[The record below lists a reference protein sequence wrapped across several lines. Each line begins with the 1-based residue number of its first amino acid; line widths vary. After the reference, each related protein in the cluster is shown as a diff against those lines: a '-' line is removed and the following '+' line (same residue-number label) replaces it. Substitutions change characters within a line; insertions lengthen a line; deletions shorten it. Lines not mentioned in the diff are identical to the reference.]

1 MPLLKLELPPLP
13 NKPTHCG
20 EVKVAWRYLAGAH
33 KSVSA
38 LFDAL
43 HVLRLQEQQTRNKRA
58 QGRLSQDQ
66 QDLLRAALVF
76 ASSDLDACLRQ
87 LLPDALPAL
96 VDGNERAEKKFKQV
110 TSKKLDEKI
119 PKELREAILN
129 RDTRQIVDLY
139 AADLAHSSLQS
150 TSEVTSVRDALG
162 ISSGQLTS
170 NRIDKLESF
179 FAARN
184 EIVHE
189 LDYIESTGPGIP
201 SRRIREQAAVRDQC
215 SEVFRLVADLMTATA
230 ANLKAL
236 RTGRSKRN

>member
-13 NKPTHCG
+13 AKPARC
-20 EVKVAWRYLAGAH
+20 EEIKVAWRYLAGAH

-43 HVLRLQEQQTRNKRA
+43 HVLRMQEQQTKNKKA

-76 ASSDLDACLRQ
+76 TSSGLDACLRR

-96 VDGNERAEKKFKQV
+96 VDGNKLAEKKFKQI
-110 TSKKLDEKI
+110 TSQKLDEKV

-129 RDTRQIVDLY
+129 RDTRQMIDLY
-139 AADLAHSSLQS
+139 AADLAHSSLQG
-150 TSEVTSVRDALG
+150 TSELTSIRDALG
-162 ISSGQLTS
+162 IPHTQLAD
-170 NRIDKLESF
+170 NRIGKLASF

-189 LDYIESTGPGIP
+189 LDFIESTGRGIP
-201 SRRIREQAAVRDQC
+201 TRRVREQAAVRDQC
-215 SEVFRLVADLMTATA
+215 SEVFQLVADLLITTA
-230 ANLKAL
+230 ADLKQL
-236 RTGRSKRN
+236 RASRNKRL